1 MEQLSGNALVV
12 VLALLGALVG
22 GAWGHW
28 RRGRA
33 GIVAPAIIGAV
44 LLPVAALMWAAHA
57 LLIGIGILVA
67 ALALVLGGGFL
78 G

>member
-1 MEQLSGNALVV
+1 MDQRGGNALLLVV
-12 VLALLGALVG
+12 AARGARGG
-22 GAWGHW
+22 GAGGDWG
-28 RRGRA
+28 GGAA

-44 LLPVAALMWAAHA
+44 LLPVAALMWAAHT
-57 LLIGIGILVA
+57 LLIGIGIVVA